1 MNDSSSDRALELDG
15 TADTPRSTRLP
26 GAAFGRGALDADG
39 RGARSRVARSMLQT
53 VPIMLVG
60 SMALS
65 LGMTGPI
72 ASVAHDQQPA
82 KKPHAA
88 PRPLAL
94 PPTAAAPAPET
105 SAATVDVASA
115 SRTVLAPST
124 YTVVAGDTVASIAA
138 SFGLSTASVLALN
151 GLSWKSTIFPGQTLS
166 LVASAPAP
174 APAAPSSAPRTAAAG
189 SYTIARGDTLSSIA
203 GAHGVSTASLLG
215 ANGLSWSSIIYPGQV
230 LSLPGGA
237 STVAAPAAPRAA
249 APSPAAGTGHVIRS
263 GETIASIAR
272 QTGTTVQ
279 ALLAANGLS
288 MTSTIYAGRTLV
300 VPGAASAPAAAPTA
314 VAATTVVAPL
324 TASTSLTSEQQQN
337 ARVIIRVGRELGVGD
352 QAIVVALAAAAQESS
367 LRNIDHGDRDSLGLF
382 QQRPSTG
389 WGTPAQLTDAAHATR
404 LFFGG
409 RTNPNVG
416 KTRGLLDVRGWS
428 SMSLTDAAQAVQLSA
443 HPTAY
448 AKWEAPARTWLST
461 LG

>member
-1 MNDSSSDRALELDG
+1 MNDSNSDRDLD
-15 TADTPRSTRLP
+15 TDENADAPRASRLP
-26 GAAFGRGALDADG
+26 GAAFGRAALDDG
-39 RGARSRVARSMLQT
+39 RGARSRAARSMLQT

-72 ASVAHDQQPA
+72 ASVAHDHQPT
-82 KKPHAA
+82 KKPHTN
-88 PRPLAL
+88 PRPVAL
-94 PPTAAAPAPET
+94 PPTTAAPAPET
-105 SAATVDVASA
+105 EALVDLAASSATAI
-115 SRTVLAPST
+115 APST
-124 YTVVAGDTVASIAA
+124 YRVVAGDTVASIAA

-174 APAAPSSAPRTAAAG
+174 APAASPAAPRAAASG
-189 SYTIARGDTLSSIA
+189 SYTIVRGDTLSSIA
-203 GAHGVSTASLLG
+203 GAHGVSTAALLG

-237 STVAAPAAPRAA
+237 STTAPRTV
-249 APSPAAGTGHVIRS
+249 APSAPTSTAGSGHVIRS
-263 GETIASIAR
+263 GETVASIAK

-279 ALLAANGLS
+279 ALLAANGLT

-300 VPGAASAPAAAPTA
+300 VPGASTPAAAAAPT
-314 VAATTVVAPL
+314 TVVASTSAVPL
-324 TASTSLTSEQQQN
+324 TTSTALTAEQQAN

-367 LRNIDHGDRDSLGLF
+367 LRNIHHGDRDSLGLF

-389 WGTPAQLTDAAHATR
+389 WGSPAQLTDAVHATK

-416 KTRGLLDVRGWS
+416 KTRGLLDVKGWA

>member
-1 MNDSSSDRALELDG
+1 MNDSSSDRALDLDG
-15 TADTPRSTRLP
+15 APDAPRATRLP

-39 RGARSRVARSMLQT
+39 RGARSRAARSMLQT

-65 LGMTGPI
+65 LGMTGPV
-72 ASVAHDQQPA
+72 ASVAHDQQPT

-88 PRPLAL
+88 PRPIAL
-94 PPTAAAPAPET
+94 PPTAAAPAPEAA
-105 SAATVDVASA
+105 AATVDVAAA

-124 YTVVAGDTVASIAA
+124 YTVVSGDTVASIAA

-166 LVASAPAP
+166 LVASSP
-174 APAAPSSAPRTAAAG
+174 APAAPTSAPRAAAAG

-237 STVAAPAAPRAA
+237 STASAPAAQRAS
-249 APSPAAGTGHVIRS
+249 APAPAATGGHVIRS

-300 VPGAASAPAAAPTA
+300 VPGASSSAPAAAPKT
-314 VAATTVVAPL
+314 VAATTSVAPL
-324 TASTSLTSEQQQN
+324 TTGTTLTAEQQQN

-352 QAIVVALAAAAQESS
+352 QAIVIALAAAAQESS
-367 LRNIDHGDRDSLGLF
+367 LKNIHHGDRDSLGLF

-389 WGTPAQLTDAAHATR
+389 WGTPAQLTDAAHATK

>member
-1 MNDSSSDRALELDG
+1 MNDSSSDRALDRDG
-15 TADTPRSTRLP
+15 TDDAPRASRLP
-26 GAAFGRGALDADG
+26 GAAFGRGALDTDG
-39 RGARSRVARSMLQT
+39 RGARSRAARSMLQT

-72 ASVAHDQQPA
+72 ASVAHDQQPT

-94 PPTAAAPAPET
+94 PPTVAAPAPDA
-105 SAATVDVASA
+105 SAATVDVAAS

-124 YTVVAGDTVASIAA
+124 YEVVAGDTVASIAA

-174 APAAPSSAPRTAAAG
+174 APTASTAAPRTAAAG
-189 SYTIARGDTLSSIA
+189 QYTIARGDTLSSIA

-237 STVAAPAAPRAA
+237 STAAAPAAPRAA
-249 APSPAAGTGHVIRS
+249 APSTASGAGHVIKS

-300 VPGAASAPAAAPTA
+300 VPGASTA
-314 VAATTVVAPL
+314 VSAAKTVA
-324 TASTSLTSEQQQN
+324 ASTSVAPMTTSTALTSEQEQN

-367 LRNIDHGDRDSLGLF
+367 LRNIHHGDRDSLGLF

-389 WGTPAQLTDAAHATR
+389 WGTAAQLTDAVHATK

-409 RTNPNVG
+409 RANPNAG
-416 KTRGLLDVRGWS
+416 KTRGLLDIPGWK
-428 SMSLTDAAQAVQLSA
+428 SMSVTDAAQAVQISA
-443 HPTAY
+443 YPTAY

>member
-1 MNDSSSDRALELDG
+1 MNDSSSDRALDLDG
-15 TADTPRSTRLP
+15 TPDAPRATRLP

-39 RGARSRVARSMLQT
+39 RGARSRAARSMLQT

-65 LGMTGPI
+65 LGMTGPV
-72 ASVAHDQQPA
+72 ASVAHHQQPT

-88 PRPLAL
+88 PRPIAL
-94 PPTAAAPAPET
+94 PPTAAAPAPEST
-105 SAATVDVASA
+105 SATVDVAA
-115 SRTVLAPST
+115 SSSTVLAPST
-124 YTVVAGDTVASIAA
+124 YTVASGDTVASIAA

-166 LVASAPAP
+166 LVASSPTP
-174 APAAPSSAPRTAAAG
+174 APAAPTSAPRSAAAG

-237 STVAAPAAPRAA
+237 SQAAPAAPRAA
-249 APSPAAGTGHVIRS
+249 APAPAATGGHVIRS

-300 VPGAASAPAAAPTA
+300 VPGASSPAPAAAPTT
-314 VAATTVVAPL
+314 VAATTSVAPL
-324 TASTSLTSEQQQN
+324 TTSTTLTAEQQEN

-389 WGTPAQLTDAAHATR
+389 WGTPAQLTDAAHATK

>member
-1 MNDSSSDRALELDG
+1 MNDSISDRDTDG
-15 TADTPRSTRLP
+15 TSPAPRASRLP
-26 GAAFGRGALDADG
+26 GAAFGRAALDDG
-39 RGARSRVARSMLQT
+39 ASARSRAARSMLQT

-82 KKPHAA
+82 KKPHTA
-88 PRPLAL
+88 PRPVAL
-94 PPTAAAPAPET
+94 PPTESAPAPQAE
-105 SAATVDVASA
+105 AATVDVAA
-115 SRTVLAPST
+115 STTTVLAPST

-166 LVASAPAP
+166 LAASTP
-174 APAAPSSAPRTAAAG
+174 APAASAPRAAAAG

-203 GAHGVSTASLLG
+203 GAHGVGTAALLA

-237 STVAAPAAPRAA
+237 TTASAVSTPAPATT
-249 APSPAAGTGHVIRS
+249 PSGSGHVIRS
-263 GETIASIAR
+263 GETIASIAK

-300 VPGAASAPAAAPTA
+300 VPGASAPSAAPA
-314 VAATTVVAPL
+314 VAP
-324 TASTSLTSEQQQN
+324 ASTSAAPLATGTSLSAEQQEN

-367 LRNIDHGDRDSLGLF
+367 LRNIHHGDRDSLGLF

-389 WGTPAQLTDAAHATR
+389 WGTPAELTDAAHATR

-416 KTRGLLDVRGWS
+416 KTRGLLDVAGWA

-448 AKWEAPARTWLST
+448 AKWEGPARTWLST

>member
-1 MNDSSSDRALELDG
+1 MNDSSSDRALDLDG
-15 TADTPRSTRLP
+15 APDAPRATRLP

-39 RGARSRVARSMLQT
+39 RGARSRAARSMLQT

-65 LGMTGPI
+65 LGMTGPV
-72 ASVAHDQQPA
+72 ASVAHDQQPT

-88 PRPLAL
+88 PRPIAL
-94 PPTAAAPAPET
+94 PPTAAAPAPEAA
-105 SAATVDVASA
+105 AATVDVAAA

-124 YTVVAGDTVASIAA
+124 YTVVSGDTVASIAA

-166 LVASAPAP
+166 LVASSP
-174 APAAPSSAPRTAAAG
+174 APAAPTSAPRAAAAG

-237 STVAAPAAPRAA
+237 STASAPAAQRAS
-249 APSPAAGTGHVIRS
+249 APAPAATGGHVIRS

-300 VPGAASAPAAAPTA
+300 VPGASSSAPAAAPTT
-314 VAATTVVAPL
+314 VAATTSVAPL
-324 TASTSLTSEQQQN
+324 TTGTTLTAEQQQN

-352 QAIVVALAAAAQESS
+352 QAIVIALAAAAQESS
-367 LRNIDHGDRDSLGLF
+367 LKNIHHGDRDSLGLF

-389 WGTPAQLTDAAHATR
+389 WGTPAQLTDAAHATK

>member
-1 MNDSSSDRALELDG
+1 
-15 TADTPRSTRLP
+15 
-26 GAAFGRGALDADG
+26 
-39 RGARSRVARSMLQT
+39 
-53 VPIMLVG
+53 MLVG

-72 ASVAHDQQPA
+72 ASLAHDQQPT

-88 PRPLAL
+88 PRPFSL
-94 PPTAAAPAPET
+94 PPTAAAPAPEST
-105 SAATVDVASA
+105 VSTVDVAAA

-166 LVASAPAP
+166 LVASAPSP
-174 APAAPSSAPRTAAAG
+174 APAAPASAPRTAAAG

-237 STVAAPAAPRAA
+237 STAAAPAAPSAT
-249 APSPAAGTGHVIRS
+249 SSSSAAGAGHVIRS

-300 VPGAASAPAAAPTA
+300 VPGTSTAAPTA
-314 VAATTVVAPL
+314 RTAAATTSVAPL
-324 TASTSLTSEQQQN
+324 TTGTALTAEQQQN
-337 ARVIIRVGRELGVGD
+337 ARVVIRVGRELGVGD

-367 LRNIDHGDRDSLGLF
+367 LRNIHHGDRDSLGLF

-389 WGTPAQLTDAAHATR
+389 WGTPSQLTDAVHATK

-409 RTNPNVG
+409 RSNPNAG
-416 KTRGLLDVRGWS
+416 KTRGLLDVPGWA
-428 SMSLTDAAQAVQLSA
+428 SMSVTDAAQAVQISA
-443 HPTAY
+443 YPTAY